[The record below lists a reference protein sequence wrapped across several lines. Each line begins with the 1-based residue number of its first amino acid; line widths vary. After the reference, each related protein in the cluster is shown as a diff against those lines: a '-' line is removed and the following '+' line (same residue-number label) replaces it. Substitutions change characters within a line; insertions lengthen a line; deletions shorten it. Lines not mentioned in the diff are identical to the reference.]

1 LSEGREGA
9 GVHLVQI
16 LLPVRDNAGEAFAPQ
31 LFESVAKALT
41 AHFGGVT
48 AYNRSPAEG
57 RWQSSGTVHHDEV
70 MVMEVMVDEP
80 DRAWWK
86 QFRTEL
92 EQRLRQDQIIVRAQV
107 IELM

>member
-31 LFESVAKALT
+31 LFESVARALT

-70 MVMEVMVDEP
+70 SDSPENGGCKGRVACGVVP
-80 DRAWWK
+80 K
-86 QFRTEL
+86 Q
-92 EQRLRQDQIIVRAQV
+92 
-107 IELM
+107 